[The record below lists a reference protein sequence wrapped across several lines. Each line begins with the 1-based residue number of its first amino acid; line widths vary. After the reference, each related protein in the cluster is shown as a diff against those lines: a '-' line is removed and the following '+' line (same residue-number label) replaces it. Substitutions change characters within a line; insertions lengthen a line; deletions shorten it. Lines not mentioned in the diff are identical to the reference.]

1 MVIDPTITT
10 GNILQIIIIVS
21 GGLFAI
27 WEIRTRMAVIVSNHE
42 ALTQKTAKIAGE
54 LEQLAKL
61 AVEIARQDERMA
73 AIDRRLEDMFN
84 RISNCVSKPSR
95 RKT

>member
-10 GNILQIIIIVS
+10 GNIIQIFILII
-21 GGLFAI
+21 GGFYAI
-27 WEIRTRMAVIVSNHE
+27 WEIKTKMALIGDRYE
-42 ALTQKTAKIAGE
+42 TLTNKTTKIATE

-73 AIDRRLEDMFN
+73 AIDRRIEDILN
-84 RISNCVSKPSR
+84 RLSNCVSKPAR